1 MTCRSF
7 VSSYHLPKPHT
18 SDQPPSGSSEMDHHE
33 ALCWGSAKDS
43 YACWG
48 PSPKHDHCIM
58 QSSPESAISNVLAPA
73 RQQSHQRNSW
83 SRSFHGAFPRP
94 WLWHPKEPSEG
105 QQKSPPIS
113 HQSLHSPWTIED
125 ISTQL
130 TVTSGLVSEYITQVC
145 FRWFTDVTPHHLAM
159 GARAMRTVFKTLA
172 LVFTLCLGITNVA
185 NVLQHHGIDLS

>member
-1 MTCRSF
+1 MSLVQVHIIELVSMTCRSF

-113 HQSLHSPWTIED
+113 HQSLHSPWTNWGYINTINCD
-125 ISTQL
+125 LWIIRIYHT
-130 TVTSGLVSEYITQVC
+130 GLFQMHWCHPSPFLWEPGQCAPSLRHWHWSSPY
-145 FRWFTDVTPHHLAM
+145 AS
-159 GARAMRTVFKTLA
+159 A
-172 LVFTLCLGITNVA
+172 
-185 NVLQHHGIDLS
+185 